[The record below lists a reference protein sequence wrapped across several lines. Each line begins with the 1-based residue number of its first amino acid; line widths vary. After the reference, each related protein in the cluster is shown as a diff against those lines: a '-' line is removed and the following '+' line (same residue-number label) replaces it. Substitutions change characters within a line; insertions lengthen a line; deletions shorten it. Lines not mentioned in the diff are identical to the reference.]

1 MFKKRQL
8 KVYDT
13 NKMREKKK
21 ARQIKESHSEGDK
34 LGNVRL
40 ITKDQSK
47 STGRKGKNRRKKRIR
62 LVYSI

>member
-47 STGRKGKNRRKKRIR
+47 STGRTGKNRRKKRIR